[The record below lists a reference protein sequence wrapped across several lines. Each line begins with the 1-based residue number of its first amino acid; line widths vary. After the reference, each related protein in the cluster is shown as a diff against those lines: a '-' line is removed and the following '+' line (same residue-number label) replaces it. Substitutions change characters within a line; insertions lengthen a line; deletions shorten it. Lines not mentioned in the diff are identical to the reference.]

1 MQKLILIS
9 LLIFSSSK
17 LSTLEFGKEFS
28 FNKDNKEFEFTCQKT
43 GNLFFYLIFKSSQ
56 TITFTLYEGENKRKI
71 ITSNNYEKGSIFRI
85 TKGNVYKIIF
95 EFEDENDQGIIWVNP
110 SYNKINVNL
119 NESYQWKFDSIN
131 KNVGLDP
138 LIYAVENA
146 EKNVTFKFEYNSKI
160 YDDDDKVDINIENPF
175 EVCQGDDCKNNTET
189 YDFKE
194 GESYTIKV
202 NVAKKTIGTK
212 EKYILPAFSIHDIN
226 KKVDPDGPGG
236 NSFCLRFNLWV
247 ISLILLII

>member
-28 FNKDNKEFEFTCQKT
+28 FNKDNKEFQFTCQKT

-56 TITFTLYEGENKRKI
+56 TITFTLYEGENQRSI
-71 ITSNNYEKGSIFRI
+71 TTSNNYGKGSIFQI
-85 TKGNVYKIIF
+85 TAGNVYKIIF
-95 EFEDENDQGIIWVNP
+95 EFRDENDQGIIWVNP

-131 KNVGLDP
+131 RNVGLDP

-146 EKNVTFKFEYNSKI
+146 EKNVTFKFEYKTKI
-160 YDDDDKVDINIENPF
+160 KDDGVDINIENPF
-175 EVCQGDDCKNNTET
+175 EVCQGDNCIKNITT

-226 KKVDPDGPGG
+226 KEIDPDGPGG
-236 NSFCLRFNLWV
+236 NSFSLRFNLWV